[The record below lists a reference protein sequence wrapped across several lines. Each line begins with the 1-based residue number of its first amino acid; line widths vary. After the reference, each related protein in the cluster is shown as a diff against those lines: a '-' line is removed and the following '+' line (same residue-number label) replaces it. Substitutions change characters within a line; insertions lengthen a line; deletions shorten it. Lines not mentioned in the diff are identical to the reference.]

1 MCMSLI
7 SSYENNYCPPPNWA
21 PAATETMYCSWQYL
35 NMLQSLEEK
44 IDSKF
49 SEFSAMLRNIDDRIK
64 LLESAKESCV
74 SSSPSGSDS
83 SSSSRKRKKRS
94 PSDLQVCTMQPIRH
108 VVKLV

>member
-1 MCMSLI
+1 MSLI

-21 PAATETMYCSWQYL
+21 PATTETMYCSWQYL

-49 SEFSAMLRNIDDRIK
+49 SEFNAMLRNIDDRIK

-108 VVKLV
+108 VVKLL